1 MEEKEIWKDVSGY
14 EGLYQVS
21 NLGRV
26 KSLPVHRKVG
36 WADYV
41 SKEKILKQCKNKY
54 GYLFVCLHKGD
65 TQRVV
70 KVHRLV
76 ALAFIA
82 NPNNLPCVN
91 HKDENKENNFVFVNK
106 DGSVDLDKSNLE
118 WCTYSYNNNYGTKNE
133 RVMKSSCKR
142 LLQYTKKGDFIAEW
156 YGTRDAQRNTGIHCC
171 NISLACRGIRKT
183 AGGFV
188 WKYKEV

>member
-1 MEEKEIWKDVSGY
+1 MAEQEIWKDVSGY

-82 NPNNLPCVN
+82 NPNNYRCIN
-91 HKDENKENNFVFVNK
+91 HKDE
-106 DGSVDLDKSNLE
+106 DKSNNNINNLE
-118 WCTYSYNNNYGTKNE
+118 WCTHSYNNNYGTRNE
-133 RVMKSSCKR
+133 RVMKSSCKKV
-142 LLQYTKKGDFIAEW
+142 LQCTKNGDFIAEW
-156 YGTRDAQRNTGIHCC
+156 NGTRDAQRNTGIHCSD
-171 NISLACRGIRKT
+171 ISLACRGIRKT

>member
-1 MEEKEIWKDVSGY
+1 MEEKEIWKDVIGY

-36 WADYV
+36 WANYV

-54 GYLFVCLHKGD
+54 GYLSVCLHRGD

-76 ALAFIA
+76 ALAFIE
-82 NPNNLPCVN
+82 NPNNYRCIN
-91 HKDENKENNFVFVNK
+91 HKNE
-106 DGSVDLDKSNLE
+106 DKSNNHVHNLE
-118 WCTYSYNNNYGTKNE
+118 WCTYSYNNNYGTRNE
-133 RVMKSSCKR
+133 RVMKSTCKKV
-142 LLQYTKKGDFIAEW
+142 LQYAKNGDFIAEW
-156 YGTRDAQRNTGIHCC
+156 NGTRDAQRNTGVHCC

-183 AGGFV
+183 SGGFV
-188 WKYKEV
+188 WKYKEE